1 MWQSERA
8 KSFSSVSPRMFMPKC
23 VKHVVRCVMWKR
35 RSACRITKNP
45 TTEIVWDNDSMN
57 AERKIDWLISEGG
70 GKMEN
75 IQNMWKRRPTIF
87 GSGDQGSL
95 LHNLSSLES
104 LEEVGESLNW
114 QSSGNGGTPITLN
127 PASYQNEQINGFF
140 PLETPKRWWN
150 PTEAMVLA

>member
-1 MWQSERA
+1 
-8 KSFSSVSPRMFMPKC
+8 MPKC

-75 IQNMWKRRPTIF
+75 IQNM
-87 GSGDQGSL
+87 
-95 LHNLSSLES
+95 
-104 LEEVGESLNW
+104 
-114 QSSGNGGTPITLN
+114 
-127 PASYQNEQINGFF
+127 
-140 PLETPKRWWN
+140 
-150 PTEAMVLA
+150 